1 MKKGPSPSGGTGMS
15 AAIILLDFV
24 LVNMRRCV
32 NAGTQLLLSGVRRL
46 DALAKLLET
55 VHSPRNPQSGRN
67 SRTVRVQTASVI
79 CVTCQAQRRGEAVG
93 NLWTGRPWPL
103 DWLLLFFQFPG
114 SQHEGCERHSSWATR
129 PQSN

>member
-1 MKKGPSPSGGTGMS
+1 MS

-79 CVTCQAQRRGEAVG
+79 CVTCQRKGVEKLWETCGQAVLG
-93 NLWTGRPWPL
+93 P
-103 DWLLLFFQFPG
+103 
-114 SQHEGCERHSSWATR
+114 
-129 PQSN
+129 